1 MMDEGSSGYRM
12 FWTQLL
18 DKARER
24 TDLHNARLRPGT
36 AWYMGVNQGGITYN
50 YALRKDSAY
59 VELWID
65 KGFVEINEAVFQML
79 LQHRDEIQE
88 LLTGA

>member
-50 YALRKDSAY
+50 YALRKNSAY
-59 VELWID
+59 IRRVVD
-65 KGFVEINEAVFQML
+65 RQGVR
-79 LQHRDEIQE
+79 RDQRGG
-88 LLTGA
+88 LSDAASA